1 MPKSVAQRQRPQRR
15 REPEVPVA
23 PVALDKKGDALLALL
38 PEVFE
43 AFDVEFGAAVDEV
56 VVTAKPQDVPAI
68 CRLAKEDPRLDL
80 TYLRCLSV
88 VDYEERLEVNY
99 HLFSLEKRHKMV
111 LKTSVPPD
119 EPFVP
124 SIVSVWRGADW
135 FEREGHDLF
144 GVVFQ
149 GHPNLAPL
157 VLYEGFEGYPG
168 RKSFPF
174 HEYTEY

>member
-1 MPKSVAQRQRPQRR
+1 MAQRQR
-15 REPEVPVA
+15 REPQIPEA
-23 PVALDKKGDALLALL
+23 PVALDDRGNALSALLA
-38 PEVFE
+38 EVLKD
-43 AFDVEFGAAVDEV
+43 FDAEIGAAVDEV
-56 VVTAKPQDVPAI
+56 VVTVKPQDVPAI
-68 CRLAKEDPRLDL
+68 CRTAKEDARLDFN
-80 TYLRCLSV
+80 YLRCISV
-88 VDYEERLEVNY
+88 VDYVERLEVVY

-111 LKTSVPPD
+111 VKTGVSPEKPH
-119 EPFVP
+119 VP
-124 SIVSVWRGADW
+124 SVVSVWRGADW

-174 HEYTEY
+174 HDYDEW

>member
-1 MPKSVAQRQRPQRR
+1 M
-15 REPEVPVA
+15 A

-38 PEVFE
+38 PQVFE
-43 AFDVEFGAAVDEV
+43 AYDVEFSALVDEV

-68 CRLAKEDPRLDL
+68 CGLAREDPRLDL

-111 LKTSVPPD
+111 LKTSVSPD

-124 SIVSVWRGADW
+124 SIVSLWRGADW

-144 GVVFQ
+144 GIVFQ

-157 VLYEGFEGYPG
+157 LLYEGFEGFPG
-168 RKSFPF
+168 RRSFPF
-174 HEYTEY
+174 HEYDEY

>member
-1 MPKSVAQRQRPQRR
+1 MAQRQKPERR
-15 REPEVPVA
+15 REPEVPIA
-23 PVALDKKGDALLALL
+23 PVALDQMGAALSTLL
-38 PEVFE
+38 PRVLEG
-43 AFDVEFGAAVDEV
+43 FDVEHSAAVDEV
-56 VVTAKPQDVPAI
+56 VVTAAPQDVPAI
-68 CRLAKEDPRLDL
+68 CRLAKSDPRLDL
-80 TYLRCLSV
+80 NYLRCLSV

-124 SIVSVWRGADW
+124 SIVSIWRGADW

-149 GHPNLAPL
+149 GHPNLEPL
-157 VLYEGFEGYPG
+157 VLYEGFEGFPG

-174 HEYTEY
+174 HEYNEY

>member
-1 MPKSVAQRQRPQRR
+1 MEQRPRREHR
-15 REPEVPVA
+15 REPEVPEA
-23 PVALDKKGDALLALL
+23 PVALDDRGTALSALL
-38 PEVFE
+38 PEILKE
-43 AFDVEFGAAVDEV
+43 LDVEFGAAVDEV
-56 VVTAKPQDVPAI
+56 VVTAKPGDIPAI
-68 CRLAKEDPRLDL
+68 CRIAKEDPALDF

-88 VDYEERLEVNY
+88 VDYLERLEVSY

-111 LKTSVPPD
+111 VKTSVPPD
-119 EPFVP
+119 EPTVP
-124 SIVSVWRGADW
+124 SVVSVWRGADW

-157 VLYEGFEGYPG
+157 VLYEGFEGFPG

-174 HEYTEY
+174 HDYDEW

>member
-1 MPKSVAQRQRPQRR
+1 MAQPQKPQRR

-23 PVALDKKGDALLALL
+23 PVALDKKGDALLVLL

-88 VDYEERLEVNY
+88 VDYEERLEVSY
-99 HLFSLEKRHKMV
+99 HLFSLDKRHKMV
-111 LKTSVPPD
+111 LKTSVSPD
-119 EPFVP
+119 DPQVP
-124 SIVSVWRGADW
+124 SIVPVWRGAK
-135 FEREGHDLF
+135 F
-144 GVVFQ
+144 GC
-149 GHPNLAPL
+149 P
-157 VLYEGFEGYPG
+157 PG
-168 RKSFPF
+168 LRGGQVRGGLGLHSGSGQ
-174 HEYTEY
+174 TIGLGSA